1 MYQNVRL
8 RKYIHVGHIFKK
20 SIKEK
25 DQILEKMLWNGRD
38 FPVRDET
45 HYQLYVP
52 NMKSK
57 LNRQV
62 LLWMF
67 RKHPFVNVCRAMF
80 SKIVSFLQLQ
90 TNPFFTI
97 SATRVHKLPS
107 LIFDS
112 QRNRLKLQ
120 LD

>member
-25 DQILEKMLWNGRD
+25 DQILEKMLENGRD

-62 LLWMF
+62 LL
-67 RKHPFVNVCRAMF
+67 
-80 SKIVSFLQLQ
+80 
-90 TNPFFTI
+90 
-97 SATRVHKLPS
+97 
-107 LIFDS
+107 
-112 QRNRLKLQ
+112 
-120 LD
+120 

>member
-1 MYQNVRL
+1 MSLITSQRKRSNIGKNVVEWSR
-8 RKYIHVGHIFKK
+8 F
-20 SIKEK
+20 S
-25 DQILEKMLWNGRD
+25 GRD
-38 FPVRDET
+38 GT
-45 HYQLYVP
+45 HCQLYVP

-62 LLWMF
+62 LFVNVLQAL
-67 RKHPFVNVCRAMF
+67 FVNVCVGAMF
-80 SKIVSFLQLQ
+80 PKIVSFLQLQ

-97 SATRVHKLPS
+97 SATRVRKLPS